1 MNSEIEDQQKTKTG
15 GRPASTGVIEGRYA
29 LSVGMPSNQQPIE
42 GWKWT
47 PLSSIAR
54 LESGHTPSRKHPEYW
69 GGDIPWIGIR
79 DATGN
84 HGLTLKKA
92 QQHTNSLGIAN
103 SSARVLPKHTVCLSR
118 TASVGYVVV
127 MGCPMATSQDFVN
140 WVCSDRLDY
149 RYLKYIL
156 FCEHDS
162 MLRFASGTTHQ
173 TIYFPEAKA
182 FHVLIPS
189 IGEQQRIADTLQS
202 LDDRITLLR
211 ETNATLEAIAQA
223 LFKSWFVNFD
233 PVHAK
238 AEGLEPEGMDAGTAA
253 LFPDS
258 FEESNLGVVPR
269 GWEVKPIGELVEGIY
284 DGPHATPAES
294 ERGPI
299 FLGIKNLTGTRLEL
313 TDIRH
318 ISEDDWA
325 KWTRRVEPTHG
336 DIVFS
341 YEATLGFF
349 AVIPPEVRCC
359 LGRRLALIRP
369 HSENGAGLFWFHQ
382 FISTPFQQML
392 DKHTIQGATVNR
404 IALKA
409 FPSYLVLNP
418 SETLK
423 LAFNDVVEPLWATIH
438 SNQAQVKTLTQIRD
452 TLLPRLIS
460 GQLRLPD
467 TDASIQH
474 MVSEAV

>member
-1 MNSEIEDQQKTKTG
+1 MSSEWPLVRLADHVESCLGKMLDAKKNKGALQPYLGNSNVRWGKFHISDLAEMKFEAHEDERYSLRPGDLVVCEGGEPGRCAIWNGPTGIKIQKALHRIRSKETLDNYYLFYWFCLVARTG
-15 GRPASTGVIEGRYA
+15 Y
-29 LSVGMPSNQQPIE
+29 
-42 GWKWT
+42 
-47 PLSSIAR
+47 
-54 LESGHTPSRKHPEYW
+54 LEPHFT
-69 GGDIPWIGIR
+69 
-79 DATGN
+79 
-84 HGLTLKKA
+84 
-92 QQHTNSLGIAN
+92 
-103 SSARVLPKHTVCLSR
+103 
-118 TASVGYVVV
+118 
-127 MGCPMATSQDFVN
+127 
-140 WVCSDRLDY
+140 
-149 RYLKYIL
+149 
-156 FCEHDS
+156 
-162 MLRFASGTTHQ
+162 GTTIKHL
-173 TIYFPEAKA
+173 TGKA
-182 FHVLIPS
+182 IAALEVPLPPVVTQRAMVDVL
-189 IGEQQRIADTLQS
+189 RS

-233 PVHAK
+233 PVRAK
-238 AEGLEPEGMDAGTAA
+238 AEGLEPEGMDAATAS

-258 FEESNLGVVPR
+258 FEESELGFLPK
-269 GWEVKPIGELVEGIY
+269 GWEVRPVGELVEGIY

-294 ERGPI
+294 ESGPI

-369 HSENGAGLFWFHQ
+369 HSESGAGLFWFHQ

-438 SNQAQVKTLTQIRD
+438 SNQAQVKTLTQLRD

-460 GQLRLPD
+460 GQLRLPEVEA
-467 TDASIQH
+467 T
-474 MVSEAV
+474 VENCLSEAV